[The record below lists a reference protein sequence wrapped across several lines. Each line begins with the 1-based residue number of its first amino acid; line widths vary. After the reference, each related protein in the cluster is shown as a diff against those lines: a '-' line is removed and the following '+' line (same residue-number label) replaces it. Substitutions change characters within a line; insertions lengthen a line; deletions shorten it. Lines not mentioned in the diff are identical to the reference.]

1 VSENKEER
9 EERKERKFPHY
20 KVDYLPV
27 EMILPGTPKN
37 FFDHIAINGFSV
49 ICFATTIIL
58 TAVICAAAFF
68 RYILNGDLTG
78 YEEWV
83 KIFAFWLY
91 FSGAVI
97 GSYNRTHV
105 SADLVQAYVSDGVL
119 KDFLVFLKDLIT
131 VGVTLLFTWYGLK
144 FFEFGFMGPL
154 GSFMDPLGPRI
165 AVPTTNVWRISLWVG
180 YLSVFLGLVF
190 MLYYFTRDLI
200 ISTFTLLRRRNR

>member
-1 VSENKEER
+1 MSGCKDEKN
-9 EERKERKFPHY
+9 FPRY
-20 KVDYLPV
+20 KVEYLPA
-27 EMILPGTPKN
+27 EMILASTPKN
-37 FFDHIAINGFSV
+37 LFDTIVINGFSV
-49 ICFATTIIL
+49 ISFTTTVIL

-68 RYILNGDLTG
+68 RYILKGDLTG

-91 FSGAVI
+91 FSGAII

-105 SADLVQAYVSDGVL
+105 SADLVQAYVPAG
-119 KDFLVFLKDLIT
+119 KTKNFLVFLKDLLT
-131 VGVTLLFTWYGLK
+131 VGVTLLFAYYGYK

-154 GSFMDPLGPRI
+154 GSFMDPMGPRI

-200 ISTFTLLRRRNR
+200 TSTGRLLGRKK